1 LCFITDV
8 DSTVATCVLQDLEFE
23 INVPETVSS
32 ILKLFRTRKSM
43 PKPQISST
51 LNVSPD
57 YLLDKLLS
65 VLFLV
70 RSSDG
75 IELFE

>member
-8 DSTVATCVLQDLEFE
+8 DSTVATCVRQDLEFK

-43 PKPQISST
+43 LKPHISST

-75 IELFE
+75 IELFK